1 MANTLAA
8 AAYGPDVGAGVVEI
22 ETDTAILRFAGL
34 FRDPI
39 VTHLDRGVIAVFNFR
54 ELIELWR
61 SDNLLEQALTDSH
74 EMLEST
80 QEMFHESVRS
90 LRNSESG
97 EMRFNV
103 YDKDIQV
110 NKYEREV
117 REKVLKHLAI
127 TGGANIIPGLILT
140 SIVIDIERL
149 GDYTKN
155 IMDLA
160 VEHPKR
166 LSCGRFEDDVREV
179 ENGVTELFDKVI
191 PVVKETDKE
200 TARRLMSEYLWI
212 TKKCD
217 GLLSQLIK
225 EEGESLSLGDAVSTA
240 LYVRYLKRVAAH
252 LLNIATSVVHPFR
265 AIGFVKD
272 HDLD

>member
-1 MANTLAA
+1 M
-8 AAYGPDVGAGVVEI
+8 
-22 ETDTAILRFAGL
+22 
-34 FRDPI
+34 
-39 VTHLDRGVIAVFNFR
+39 FNFR

-61 SDNLLEQALTDSH
+61 SDNLLKQALADSH

-80 QEMFHESVRS
+80 QEMFRESVRS

-97 EMRFNV
+97 EVRFNV

-160 VEHPKR
+160 VDHPRK
-166 LSCGRFEDDVREV
+166 LTCGDYEDDVRTV
-179 ENGVTELFDKVI
+179 EKGVTDLFARVI
-191 PVVKETDKE
+191 PAVKQTDKD
-200 TARRLMSEYLWI
+200 AAGKLVNEYLWI
-212 TKKCD
+212 AKKCD
-217 GLLSQLIK
+217 AMLGELIR
-225 EEGESLSLGDAVSTA
+225 EEGQSLSLGDAVSTA
-240 LYVRYLKRVAAH
+240 LYVRYLKRVAGH
-252 LLNIATSVVHPFR
+252 LLNIATSVVNPFR

-272 HDLD
+272 HDGD

>member
-1 MANTLAA
+1 M
-8 AAYGPDVGAGVVEI
+8 I
-22 ETDTAILRFAGL
+22 EL
-34 FRDPI
+34 
-39 VTHLDRGVIAVFNFR
+39 FNFR

-61 SDNLLEQALTDSH
+61 SDNLLKQAFNDSH
-74 EMLEST
+74 DMLEST

-90 LRNSESG
+90 LRTRENG
-97 EMRFNV
+97 EMKFNV
-103 YDKDIQV
+103 YDQDIQI

-160 VEHPKR
+160 EEHPKK
-166 LSCGRFEDDVREV
+166 LTCGRFEESVKEIESAV
-179 ENGVTELFDKVI
+179 SELFDRVI
-191 PVVKETDKE
+191 PAVKETDKD
-200 TARRLMSEYLWI
+200 TAGRLVKEYLWVA
-212 TKKCD
+212 KKCD
-217 GLLSQLIK
+217 ALISDLIH
-225 EEGESLSLGDAVSTA
+225 EEGESLSRGDAVSTA
-240 LYVRYLKRVAAH
+240 LYTRYLKRLAAH
-252 LLNIATSVVHPFR
+252 LLNIATSVVNPFR

-272 HDLD
+272 HDVD

>member
-1 MANTLAA
+1 M
-8 AAYGPDVGAGVVEI
+8 I
-22 ETDTAILRFAGL
+22 EL
-34 FRDPI
+34 
-39 VTHLDRGVIAVFNFR
+39 FNFR

-61 SDNLLEQALTDSH
+61 SDNLLKQALADSH

-90 LRNSESG
+90 LRKSESG
-97 EMRFNV
+97 EMKFNV

-160 VEHPKR
+160 EEHPKK
-166 LSCGRFEDDVREV
+166 LACGNYENDVREV
-179 ENGVTELFDKVI
+179 EGGVADLFDKVI
-191 PVVKETDKE
+191 PAVKQTDKD
-200 TARRLMSEYLWI
+200 AAARLMKEYLWL
-212 TKKCD
+212 TKRCD
-217 GLLSQLIK
+217 TLISELIQ

-252 LLNIATSVVHPFR
+252 LLNIASSVVNPFR

>member
-1 MANTLAA
+1 
-8 AAYGPDVGAGVVEI
+8 
-22 ETDTAILRFAGL
+22 
-34 FRDPI
+34 
-39 VTHLDRGVIAVFNFR
+39 LDRGVIELFNFR

-61 SDNLLEQALTDSH
+61 SDNLLEQAFNDSH

-90 LRNSESG
+90 LRKSDNSE
-97 EMRFNV
+97 MKFNV
-103 YDKDIQV
+103 YDKDIEI

-160 VEHPKR
+160 VEHPKK
-166 LSCGRFEDDVREV
+166 LSCGKYEDEVQEV
-179 ENGVTELFDKVI
+179 ETGVTELFDRVI
-191 PVVKETDKE
+191 PAVKQTDKD
-200 TARRLMSEYLWI
+200 TAGQLMNEHLWI

-217 GLLSQLIK
+217 SVLSELIR
-225 EEGESLSLGDAVSTA
+225 EEGDTLSVGDAVSTA

-252 LLNIATSVVHPFR
+252 LLNIATSVINPFR

-272 HDLD
+272 HGYE

>member
-1 MANTLAA
+1 M
-8 AAYGPDVGAGVVEI
+8 I
-22 ETDTAILRFAGL
+22 EL
-34 FRDPI
+34 
-39 VTHLDRGVIAVFNFR
+39 FNFR

-61 SDNLLEQALTDSH
+61 SDNLLKQAFADSH
-74 EMLEST
+74 DMLEST

-90 LRNSESG
+90 LRRSDNSE
-97 EMRFNV
+97 MKFNI
-103 YDKDIQV
+103 YDKDIQI
-110 NKYEREV
+110 NRYEREV

-160 VEHPKR
+160 VEHPKK
-166 LSCGRFEDDVREV
+166 LSCGSFEDRVQEI
-179 ENGVTELFDKVI
+179 ENGVTELFDRLI
-191 PVVKETDKE
+191 PVVKETDRD
-200 TARRLMSEYLWI
+200 TAAKLMNEYLWV

-217 GLLSQLIK
+217 TMLSELIRD
-225 EEGESLSLGDAVSTA
+225 EGAELSAGDSVSTA

-252 LLNIATSVVHPFR
+252 LLNVATSVVHPFR

-272 HDLD
+272 HDHE

>member
-1 MANTLAA
+1 M
-8 AAYGPDVGAGVVEI
+8 I
-22 ETDTAILRFAGL
+22 EL
-34 FRDPI
+34 
-39 VTHLDRGVIAVFNFR
+39 FNFR

-90 LRNSESG
+90 LRKSESG
-97 EMRFNV
+97 EMKFNV
-103 YDKDIQV
+103 YHKDIQV

-160 VEHPKR
+160 EEHPKK
-166 LSCGRFEDDVREV
+166 LNCGRFEDDVREL

-191 PVVKETDKE
+191 PAVKETDKD
-200 TARRLMSEYLWI
+200 TAGKVMGEYLWI

-217 GLLSQLIK
+217 GLLSELIQ

-252 LLNIATSVVHPFR
+252 LLNIATSVVNPFR

-272 HDLD
+272 HDVD

>member
-1 MANTLAA
+1 M
-8 AAYGPDVGAGVVEI
+8 I
-22 ETDTAILRFAGL
+22 EL
-34 FRDPI
+34 
-39 VTHLDRGVIAVFNFR
+39 FNFR

-90 LRNSESG
+90 LRNSEDS
-97 EMRFNV
+97 EMKFNV

-160 VEHPKR
+160 AEHPKK
-166 LSCGRFEDDVREV
+166 LSCGRFEGDVKEV

-191 PVVKETDKE
+191 PVVKETEKD
-200 TARRLMSEYLWI
+200 TAGRLMNEYLWI

-217 GLLSQLIK
+217 ALLSELIQ

-252 LLNIATSVVHPFR
+252 LLNIATSVVNPFR

-272 HDLD
+272 HDLE

>member
-1 MANTLAA
+1 M
-8 AAYGPDVGAGVVEI
+8 
-22 ETDTAILRFAGL
+22 
-34 FRDPI
+34 
-39 VTHLDRGVIAVFNFR
+39 FNFR

-61 SDNLLEQALTDSH
+61 SDNLLKQAFNDSH

-90 LRNSESG
+90 LRNSDSG
-97 EMRFNV
+97 EMKFNV

-160 VEHPKR
+160 VEHPKK
-166 LSCGRFEDDVREV
+166 LTCGRFEDDVIEV
-179 ENGVTELFDKVI
+179 ENGVTELFDRVI
-191 PVVKETDKE
+191 PAVRETDKD
-200 TARRLMSEYLWI
+200 AAAQVMSEYLWI

-217 GLLSQLIK
+217 ALLSKLIQ

-240 LYVRYLKRVAAH
+240 LYTRYLKRVAAH
-252 LLNIATSVVHPFR
+252 LLNIATSVVNPFR

-272 HDLD
+272 HDVKEHDID

>member
-1 MANTLAA
+1 
-8 AAYGPDVGAGVVEI
+8 
-22 ETDTAILRFAGL
+22 
-34 FRDPI
+34 
-39 VTHLDRGVIAVFNFR
+39 VIDLFNFR

-61 SDNLLEQALTDSH
+61 SDNLLKQAFNDSY

-80 QEMFHESVRS
+80 QDMFHESVRS
-90 LRNSESG
+90 LRNTENG
-97 EMRFNV
+97 EMKFDV

-110 NKYEREV
+110 NRYEREV

-155 IMDLA
+155 IMDMA
-160 VEHPKR
+160 AEHPKK
-166 LSCGRFEDDVREV
+166 LNCGKYEEDVRKV
-179 ENGVTELFDKVI
+179 ESGVTDLFDGLI
-191 PVVKETDKE
+191 PAFKETDKE
-200 TARRLMSEYLWI
+200 KARHLMSEYLWI
-212 TKKCD
+212 AKKCD
-217 GLLSQLIK
+217 GMISELIQ
-225 EEGESLSLGDAVSTA
+225 EEGKSLSLGDAVSTA

-252 LLNIATSVVHPFR
+252 LLNVASSVINPFR

-272 HDLD
+272 YDRD

>member
-1 MANTLAA
+1 M
-8 AAYGPDVGAGVVEI
+8 I
-22 ETDTAILRFAGL
+22 EL
-34 FRDPI
+34 
-39 VTHLDRGVIAVFNFR
+39 FNFR

-61 SDNLLEQALTDSH
+61 SDNLLEQAFNDSH

-90 LRNSESG
+90 LRQSDNSE
-97 EMRFNV
+97 MKFNV
-103 YDKDIQV
+103 YDKDIEI

-160 VEHPKR
+160 VEHPKK
-166 LSCGRFEDDVREV
+166 LSCGNHEDDVREI
-179 ENGVTELFDKVI
+179 ETGVTDLFDRVI
-191 PVVKETDKE
+191 PVVRATDKDL
-200 TARRLMSEYLWI
+200 AGALVNEYLWI

-217 GLLSQLIK
+217 SVLSELIR
-225 EEGESLSLGDAVSTA
+225 EEVEALSVSEAVSTA

-252 LLNIATSVVHPFR
+252 LLNIATSVVNPFR

-272 HDLD
+272 HGHE